1 MDGDMPHPTQLP
13 LQRIRERRKALGLS
27 QDALAELT
35 GCLQTQISRYENNE
49 AIPMSDA
56 LEALARALQVSADW
70 LLGIT
75 EELHPSVNE
84 SDLDD
89 LERAAV
95 IALRASAPDQ
105 RQRIITILREIAEI
119 STSRQSAPSD

>member
-1 MDGDMPHPTQLP
+1 MLLSMDGDMPLSNKLP

-27 QDALAELT
+27 QDDLAELT

-49 AIPMSDA
+49 ALPMSDA

-75 EELHPSVNE
+75 DVPNPGLQA
-84 SDLDD
+84 SDLSD
-89 LERAAV
+89 LELAAV
-95 IALRASAPDQ
+95 NAVRASAPRQ
-105 RQRIITILREIAEI
+105 QQRIVTILQEIVEL
-119 STSRQSAPSD
+119 STNQ